1 VTENLLRELPLQDRL
16 SAHPFLAALPPALIE
31 KLAHIAEPRGF
42 RSGAYLWKQG
52 DAAEALYLI
61 HSGRVALEILIPH
74 QGPLQIETV
83 NPGEVIACSWV
94 AELYRWHFDARAVAD
109 VSAMVLD
116 GTTLRE
122 QCDEDPIL
130 GYAILKRL
138 NRMLEL
144 RLQKTRLRILELH
157 SH

>member
-1 VTENLLRELPLQDRL
+1 LRLLPVSERL
-16 SAHPFLAALPPALIE
+16 SAHPFFAGLQPGIVDRLAS
-31 KLAHIAEPRGF
+31 IAEPREF

-61 HSGRVALEILIPH
+61 HSGRVAFEILIPH

-94 AELYRWHFDARAVAD
+94 AEPYRWHFDARAVAD
-109 VSAMVLD
+109 VSAIVLD
-116 GTTLRE
+116 GRSLRE
-122 QCDEDPIL
+122 QCDEDPLL

-138 NRMLEL
+138 NRLLEL